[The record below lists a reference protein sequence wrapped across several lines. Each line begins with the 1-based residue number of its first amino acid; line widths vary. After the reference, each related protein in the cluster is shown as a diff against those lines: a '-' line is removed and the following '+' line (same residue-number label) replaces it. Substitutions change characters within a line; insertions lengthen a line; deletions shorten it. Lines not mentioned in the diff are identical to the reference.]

1 MNSAAITYTFWSS
14 KREFFLAGKSGRVH
28 GLLFERAYIGVAAD
42 LFSGE
47 SCNMKR
53 RQQTMLSF
61 LSSAEK
67 SWREAFN
74 NNFRNKS

>member
-1 MNSAAITYTFWSS
+1 MNSAAITYTFRSS
-14 KREFFLAGKSGRVH
+14 KRELFLARKSARVH
-28 GLLFERAYIGVAAD
+28 GLSFERACIGAAAD
-42 LFSGE
+42 LFSRE

-67 SWREAFN
+67 SRRETGN